1 MHWLL
6 HTSDTSGLPLLLA
19 SAGLT
24 KFDFNRFAKDDG
36 GEVGIDLKVV
46 VKKNYLDSPS
56 VSTVVTSLKLTE
68 SSIEDPHLNSNVA
81 MRPNLILV
89 KITWISSR

>member
-24 KFDFNRFAKDDG
+24 KFDFNRFAKGDG
-36 GEVGIDLKVV
+36 GEVGIELKVV
-46 VKKNYLDSPS
+46 VKKINYREWDLF
-56 VSTVVTSLKLTE
+56 VFVCGNITE
-68 SSIEDPHLNSNVA
+68 
-81 MRPNLILV
+81 
-89 KITWISSR
+89 

>member
-36 GEVGIDLKVV
+36 REVGIELKVV
-46 VKKNYLDSPS
+46 VKKINCREWDLF
-56 VSTVVTSLKLTE
+56 VFVCGNITE
-68 SSIEDPHLNSNVA
+68 
-81 MRPNLILV
+81 
-89 KITWISSR
+89 